1 MALLQYNLYKGQ
13 ILLTKGQ
20 KPYSPVK
27 LLQGQIVASVIFM
40 ASLVDFQGGR
50 QLWKVIA
57 KEMRSQRSRADSMSH
72 LVSDD
77 QNWTLFDKMSS
88 YNSNLQKAGFQN
100 FDLF

>member
-50 QLWKVIA
+50 QL
-57 KEMRSQRSRADSMSH
+57 
-72 LVSDD
+72 
-77 QNWTLFDKMSS
+77 
-88 YNSNLQKAGFQN
+88 
-100 FDLF
+100 